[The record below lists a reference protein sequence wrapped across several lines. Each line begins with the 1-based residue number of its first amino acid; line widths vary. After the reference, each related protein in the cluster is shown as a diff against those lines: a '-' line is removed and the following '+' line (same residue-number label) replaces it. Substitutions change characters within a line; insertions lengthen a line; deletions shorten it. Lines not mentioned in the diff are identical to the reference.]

1 MNYRTTHAFNSLRD
15 IVDNISYR
23 TKYAADGYDSSMP
36 DDPAG
41 DGFRE
46 PVTGSQFT
54 EYSDDYSNTNPFTPN
69 VDENDE
75 PSLTEE
81 NQQENSNSDFDIYVS
96 GDGPD
101 GQDTCKT
108 TKDDPGTSMPAEAGE
123 EKYSAYLN
131 YSMEENIDGFNKCAG
146 LWLTMYQNDLE
157 KAAGYAVIN
166 ASEMPFT
173 KQAYDN
179 NLPDEV
185 VAEVAAL
192 ESLPLTTRE
201 KLASMSNYELANLME
216 AAGAIIENDNFVK
229 SASAY
234 ATSGINVGDYAAL
247 HSLDPYSLVKIAE
260 DAEEAADEI
269 VEDTEDTAEPDEE
282 ELDALEALD
291 PEDVELLDSLEP
303 EELSE
308 IVESAADESDDLAT
322 ESGVEDPEDYADAD
336 DIDVAEDEGDIDPE
350 VLDEAEAVDSLPE
363 ETVDKLAS
371 LSPQA
376 LRVYM
381 QKLAEDI
388 EALEQM
394 PDDEG
399 GEELTEEDLDSEVSP
414 EMEADAVDDL
424 AGAATEEDLD
434 SEVSPEMEEDAIQDL
449 LEDLPPDVADAL
461 VDMSPEELQEVID
474 EAESF
479 DGDGGEDLVDEEE
492 APELLSQMADETGGD
507 EETALN
513 DLSSAMT
520 EEDVTPEELA
530 DMGKEGSW
538 HFQREL
544 VKLAA
549 AVKAYRDAGLYRY
562 RRPRTTK
569 EAYARAQMHSFLN
582 EIR

>member
-15 IVDNISYR
+15 IVNAVSYR
-23 TKYAADGYDSSMP
+23 TKYASDGMDSSMP
-36 DDPAG
+36 DDPSG

-54 EYSDDYSNTNPFTPN
+54 EYTDDYSNTNPFTPN
-69 VDENDE
+69 VGEGDE
-75 PSLTEE
+75 PSLTAE

-96 GDGPD
+96 GDGPN
-101 GQDTCKT
+101 GQDGVKS

-146 LWLTMYQNDLE
+146 LWLTMYHNDLE
-157 KAAGYAVIN
+157 KAAGYEVMNMA
-166 ASEMPFT
+166 EFPFT
-173 KQAYDN
+173 KQAMDE

-192 ESLPLTTRE
+192 ESLPYQTRE
-201 KLASMSNYELANLME
+201 KLASMSNYELANLMDE
-216 AAGAIIENDNFVK
+216 CLENMDAASSIK
-229 SASAY
+229 QASLDAMGRVPFNSIS
-234 ATSGINVGDYAAL
+234 TLNN
-247 HSLDPYSLVKIAE
+247 LDPYSLIKVAE
-260 DAEEAADEI
+260 DLEGEAEEAAEDVAAEDEPT
-269 VEDTEDTAEPDEE
+269 VEESE
-282 ELDALEALD
+282 ALEELD
-291 PEDVELLDSLEP
+291 PEDVEILESLEP
-303 EELSE
+303 EELEELVNDAIDS
-308 IVESAADESDDLAT
+308 SDDAAID
-322 ESGVEDPEDYADAD
+322 SGAVDPEALGEEP
-336 DIDVAEDEGDIDPE
+336 AEEATVEEEIDPE
-350 VLDEAEAVDSLPE
+350 VAEEAAAVDSLPE

-376 LRVYM
+376 LQYYM

-388 EALEQM
+388 EAIADL
-394 PDDEG
+394 PDDPDEQ
-399 GEELTEEDLDSEVSP
+399 EAVLDAAQDMQDADDMAAADEEDLQGV
-414 EMEADAVDDL
+414 
-424 AGAATEEDLD
+424 LD
-434 SEVSPEMEEDAIQDL
+434 E
-449 LEDLPPDVADAL
+449 LPPDVADAL

-474 EAESF
+474 EAEAIEA
-479 DGDGGEDLVDEEE
+479 GDEGSGDLVDEDE

-520 EEDVTPEELA
+520 EEDVSPEELA

-549 AVKAYRDAGLYRY
+549 AVKAYRDAGLYQY

-569 EAYARAQMHSFLN
+569 EAYARAQMHNFLN

>member
-15 IVDNISYR
+15 IVDNIAYR
-23 TKYAADGYDSSMP
+23 TKYASDGYDSGMP
-36 DDPAG
+36 DDPTG

-69 VDENDE
+69 VGEGGE
-75 PSLTEE
+75 PSLTVE

-101 GQDTCKT
+101 GQDECKT
-108 TKDDPGTSMPAEAGE
+108 TKDDPGTNMPAEAGE

-146 LWLTMYQNDLE
+146 LWLTMYQDNLE
-157 KAAGYAVIN
+157 KQAGYMVMN
-166 ASEMPFT
+166 ASEFPFT

-179 NLPDEV
+179 NLPEEV

-192 ESLPLTTRE
+192 ESLPLNLRE
-201 KLASMSNYELANLME
+201 KLASLSNYELANVME
-216 AAGAIIENDNFVK
+216 QAKAILDNEENVK
-229 SASAY
+229 VASANVTGGLSVDDY
-234 ATSGINVGDYAAL
+234 TSL
-247 HSLDPYSLVKIAE
+247 HNMDVQSLIKMAE
-260 DAEEAADEI
+260 DAGEAADEI
-269 VEDTEDTAEPDEE
+269 AAATEEETAPDEE
-282 ELDALEALD
+282 ELEALEELS
-291 PEDVELLDSLEP
+291 PEDIELLDSLEP
-303 EELSE
+303 EELE
-308 IVESAADESDDLAT
+308 ALVEDAADASDDLAADA
-322 ESGVEDPEDYADAD
+322 GVEDPEDAAALEELAD
-336 DIDVAEDEGDIDPE
+336 EEGDDEAAEEDSEVDPE
-350 VLDEAEAVDSLPE
+350 IMDEAAAVESLPE

-371 LSPQA
+371 LSPHA
-376 LRVYM
+376 LRMYM

-394 PDDEG
+394 PDDAPVDDIPAEDVPSEEELGG
-399 GEELTEEDLDSEVSP
+399 GEEAGDEEEAIIEELLDE
-414 EMEADAVDDL
+414 
-424 AGAATEEDLD
+424 
-434 SEVSPEMEEDAIQDL
+434 
-449 LEDLPPDVADAL
+449 LPPDVADAL
-461 VDMSPEELQEVID
+461 VEMSPEELQEVID
-474 EAESF
+474 AAE
-479 DGDGGEDLVDEEE
+479 DMGPEEGAEGEGDLVDEEE

-530 DMGKEGSW
+530 EMGKEGSW

-562 RRPRTTK
+562 TRPRTTK